1 MASRDI
7 LTIGTSAGGF
17 EALRFLASEFPH
29 DFPASV
35 VVVIHLSSQFRT
47 TLDAILTEAGPLP
60 ATFAVDGEKFERGHI
75 YIAPPER
82 HLLLENGQLCLGSGP
97 RENNARPALD
107 PLFRSA
113 ALCYGPRAIGAVLT
127 GQMGDGA
134 AGLSVLKRCGGIT
147 VVQDP
152 SDAAFPEM
160 PATALS
166 RSKPDHIVG
175 LADMP
180 ALFEKLVRRPS
191 GQYRSR
197 ATSNT
202 KSTS

>member
-17 EALRFLASEFPH
+17 EALRFLAGELPH

-35 VVVIHLSSQFRT
+35 VVVIHLSSRFCS

-60 ATFAVDGEKFERGHI
+60 ASFAVDGEKLERSHI
-75 YIAPPER
+75 YLAPPER
-82 HLLLENGQLCLGSGP
+82 HLLVENEQLRLWWGP
-97 RENNARPALD
+97 REHNARPAVD

-113 ALCYGPRAIGAVLT
+113 ALCCGPRAIGAILT
-127 GQMGDGA
+127 GTLGDGA
-134 AGLSVLKRCGGIT
+134 AGLSVLKQCGGIT

-152 SDAAFPEM
+152 SDAAFQEM

-166 RSKPDHIVG
+166 RSKPDHVVG
-175 LADMP
+175 LAGMP
-180 ALFEKLVRRPS
+180 ALFETLVRQPA

-197 ATSNT
+197 TKSNI